1 MNEQIC
7 LDGVKELRLVHP
19 LFVRKQLL
27 SRTKWLQTPV
37 WYRIG
42 PILVQKKQGDN
53 ALIVAAENIIG
64 KKGSVLKKLLR
75 IQ

>member
-1 MNEQIC
+1 MKQDW

-27 SRTKWLQTPV
+27 SRTKWLQMPV

-42 PILVQKKQGDN
+42 PILVQKNKV
-53 ALIVAAENIIG
+53 IT
-64 KKGSVLKKLLR
+64 R
-75 IQ
+75 